1 MQVHRFVAV
10 AAVAGALS
18 LGGAGVA
25 LAAGSS
31 PTPASGTAAPSSPS
45 APAKCTNA
53 ATKLQIAK
61 ELDQA
66 AGQRLGLL
74 QQALTTATAKGNQT
88 RIQRLTDR
96 ISKLTTRR
104 QTLESKIQK
113 FEQRCGAAASTSS

>member
-31 PTPASGTAAPSSPS
+31 PTPASGTAALSSPT
-45 APAKCTNA
+45 APVTCTNA

-104 QTLESKIQK
+104 QTL
-113 FEQRCGAAASTSS
+113 